1 MAQVIDALLIT
12 FGIDTREFDK
22 ARQKIDDGTKNL
34 RETSKKNADYMESQG
49 KRAAGFFSSIK
60 NEMLALAGVSLTFG
74 GTLKFV
80 DGMTHSLQA
89 LSNQSAVLRA
99 SAREL
104 DGWGRAAEA
113 AGSSAQAMLGSL
125 SSINDKLMSG
135 RQGRPD
141 AGFVNSLQMLSQD
154 TGIYF
159 DTYNPNLTSQDI
171 AKQILLAIQ
180 KDPNK
185 ERARLAGRQAGFSDE
200 VINSAMAGKFL
211 PNVDRFTA
219 GSGISDNNI
228 RAAKEFNE
236 QWTVL
241 AQNFDTLKNKLF
253 NGLIPVIQQ
262 VNTSLTDLS
271 QNRGPISD
279 FFGELS
285 KDIKGITGIDLG
297 KWSLKQELDSLME
310 SFKELSNMFTHL
322 GNALN
327 ALNNGEFSK
336 AADEFKKAW
345 YGTES
350 GKENGKDYLPG
361 VTKAAEQALNKNG
374 ETIDFK
380 PEQGSVYLSPQQLAT
395 QKMLDAV
402 KFQPLPE
409 QRRQQQDERSYWE
422 STKNLLSKIAD
433 ALISNAGAATMQP
446 EAYGYQPN
454 VPLNATAARLG
465 PKGKALL
472 NAMSGEFGM
481 LEGKY
486 GLPAGLLR
494 GVAATESGGDP
505 YAVSKAGAKGLFQ
518 FMPGTAKDMGLNGS
532 DVYDPKKSAEAAAK
546 YLHYLIMATG
556 DTQSALQAYNWGL
569 GNLQKKGMQN
579 APKET
584 QEYYAKVVANMKAG
598 AGMAAD
604 SVAPYRMPSQGGQSF
619 HIQQMQV
626 VTPAS
631 SVGKLSQ
638 DMSKSAQNRATLI
651 GYDSGQS
658 GG

>member
-34 RETSKKNADYMESQG
+34 SEKSKKNAGYMESQG

-74 GTLKFV
+74 GTLGFV
-80 DGMTHSLQA
+80 KGMTGDLQELA
-89 LSNQSAVLRA
+89 NQSQVLGL
-99 SAREL
+99 SAKQL
-104 DGWGRAAEA
+104 DGWARAAEA
-113 AGSSAQAMLGSL
+113 AGSSAEKITGTLGDL
-125 SSINDKLMSG
+125 NTKLMLF
-135 RQGRPD
+135 RQGKADP
-141 AGFVNSLQMLSQD
+141 ALMGALQMLSQD
-154 TGIYF
+154 TGAVF
-159 DTYNPNLTSQDI
+159 NPLQSDAQGI
-171 AKQILLAIQ
+171 LKQALEAAK
-180 KDPNK
+180 KDKNP
-185 ERARLAGRQAGFSDE
+185 ERARVALRQMGLDDAT
-200 VINSAMAGKFL
+200 INSALNGQLL
-211 PNVDRFTA
+211 PNVERFTS
-219 GSGISDNNI
+219 GSGINDANLK
-228 RAAKEFNE
+228 AAREFNQ

-262 VNTSLTDLS
+262 VNSSLTDLS
-271 QNRGPISD
+271 QNRGPIAD

-285 KDIKGITGIDLG
+285 SDIKSITGIDLG

-327 ALNNGEFSK
+327 ALNNGEFSN

-345 YGTES
+345 YGTED
-350 GKENGKDYLPG
+350 GKSNGKDYLPG
-361 VTKAAEQALNKNG
+361 VTKSAEQNSLIIGGKSIAGWVTEAYEKVVG
-374 ETIDFK
+374 K
-380 PEQGSVYLSPQQLAT
+380 RAPEER
-395 QKMLDAV
+395 KHD
-402 KFQPLPE
+402 
-409 QRRQQQDERSYWE
+409 QDEKSYWDT
-422 STKNLLSKIAD
+422 TKQYLSKISDYFVAE
-433 ALISNAGAATMQP
+433 AGAAERTP
-446 EAYGYQPN
+446 NVNGYQPN
-454 VPLNATAARLG
+454 VPLNPTAAKLG

-486 GLPAGLLR
+486 GLPSGLLR

-505 YAVSKAGAKGLFQ
+505 NAVSKAGAKGLFQ
-518 FMPGTAKDMGLNGS
+518 FMPGTAKDMGLKGN
-532 DVYDPKKSAEAAAK
+532 DVYDPNKSAEAAAK

-584 QEYYAKVVANMKAG
+584 QEYYAKVLANMKAG
-598 AGMAAD
+598 SGMAAD
-604 SVAPYRMPSQGGQSF
+604 SVAPYRAPSQGGQSF

-631 SVGKLSQ
+631 NVGKLSQ
-638 DMSKSAQNRATLI
+638 DMSRSAQNRATLI

>member
-34 RETSKKNADYMESQG
+34 SEKSKKNADYMESQG

-74 GTLKFV
+74 GTLGFV
-80 DGMTHSLQA
+80 KGMTGDLQELA
-89 LSNQSAVLRA
+89 NQSQVLGL
-99 SAREL
+99 SAKQL
-104 DGWGRAAEA
+104 DGWARAAEA
-113 AGSSAQAMLGSL
+113 AGSSAEKITGTLGDL
-125 SSINDKLMSG
+125 NTKLMLF
-135 RQGRPD
+135 RQGKADP
-141 AGFVNSLQMLSQD
+141 ALMGALQMLSQD
-154 TGIYF
+154 TGMVF
-159 DTYNPNLTSQDI
+159 NPLQSDAQGI
-171 AKQILLAIQ
+171 LKQALEAAK
-180 KDPNK
+180 KDKNP
-185 ERARLAGRQAGFSDE
+185 ERARVALRQMGLDDAT
-200 VINSAMAGKFL
+200 INSALNGQLL
-211 PNVDRFTA
+211 PNVERFTS
-219 GSGISDNNI
+219 GSGINDANLK
-228 RAAKEFNE
+228 AAREFNQ

-262 VNTSLTDLS
+262 VNSSLTELS
-271 QNRGPISD
+271 QNRGPIAD

-285 KDIKGITGIDLG
+285 SDIKSVTGIDLG

-345 YGTES
+345 YGTED
-350 GKENGKDYLPG
+350 GKANGKDYLPG
-361 VTKAAEQALNKNG
+361 VTKSAEQNSLIIGGKSIAGWMTEAYEKVVG
-374 ETIDFK
+374 K
-380 PEQGSVYLSPQQLAT
+380 KAPEER
-395 QKMLDAV
+395 KHD
-402 KFQPLPE
+402 
-409 QRRQQQDERSYWE
+409 QDEKSYWDT
-422 STKNLLSKIAD
+422 TKQYLSKISDYFVAE
-433 ALISNAGAATMQP
+433 AGAAERTP
-446 EAYGYQPN
+446 NVNGYQPN
-454 VPLNATAARLG
+454 VPLNATAAKLG

-486 GLPAGLLR
+486 GLPSGLLR

-505 YAVSKAGAKGLFQ
+505 NAVSKAGAKGLFQ
-518 FMPGTAKDMGLNGS
+518 FMPGTAKDMGLKGN
-532 DVYDPKKSAEAAAK
+532 DVYDPNKSAEAAAK

-584 QEYYAKVVANMKAG
+584 QEYYAKVLANMKAG
-598 AGMAAD
+598 SGMAAD
-604 SVAPYRMPSQGGQSF
+604 SVAPYRAPSQGGQSF

-631 SVGKLSQ
+631 NVGKLSQ
-638 DMSKSAQNRATLI
+638 DMSRSAQNRATLI

>member
-74 GTLKFV
+74 GTLGFV
-80 DGMTHSLQA
+80 KGMTGDLQA
-89 LSNQSAVLRA
+89 LANQSQVLGL
-99 SAREL
+99 SAKQL
-104 DGWGRAAEA
+104 DGWARAAEA
-113 AGSSAQAMLGSL
+113 AGSSAEKITGTLGDL
-125 SSINDKLMSG
+125 NTKLMLF
-135 RQGRPD
+135 RQGKADP
-141 AGFVNSLQMLSQD
+141 ALMGALQMLSQD
-154 TGIYF
+154 TGAVF
-159 DTYNPNLTSQDI
+159 NPLQSDAQGI
-171 AKQILLAIQ
+171 LKQALQAAK
-180 KDPNK
+180 KDKNP
-185 ERARLAGRQAGFSDE
+185 ERARVALRQMGLDDAT
-200 VINSAMAGKFL
+200 INSALNGQLL
-211 PNVDRFTA
+211 PNVERFTT
-219 GSGISDNNI
+219 GSGINDANLK
-228 RAAKEFNE
+228 AAKEFNE

-241 AQNFDTLKNKLF
+241 AQNFDALKNKLF

-345 YGTES
+345 YGTEN

-361 VTKAAEQALNKNG
+361 VTKSAEQNSLIIGGK
-374 ETIDFK
+374 TIAGWMTEAYEK
-380 PEQGSVYLSPQQLAT
+380 IAGKKAPEER
-395 QKMLDAV
+395 KHD
-402 KFQPLPE
+402 
-409 QRRQQQDERSYWE
+409 QDEKSYWDT
-422 STKNLLSKIAD
+422 TKEYLGKISDYFVAE
-433 ALISNAGAATMQP
+433 AGAAERSP
-446 EAYGYQPN
+446 SIEGYQPN

-584 QEYYAKVVANMKAG
+584 QEYYAKVVANMRAG

>member
-345 YGTES
+345 YGTEN
-350 GKENGKDYLPG
+350 GKANGKDYLPG
-361 VTKAAEQALNKNG
+361 VTKSAEQDSLIVGGK
-374 ETIDFK
+374 TIAGWMTEAYEK
-380 PEQGSVYLSPQQLAT
+380 IAGKKAPEER
-395 QKMLDAV
+395 KHD
-402 KFQPLPE
+402 
-409 QRRQQQDERSYWE
+409 QDEKSYWDT
-422 STKNLLSKIAD
+422 TKEYLSKISDYFIAE
-433 ALISNAGAATMQP
+433 AGAADRSP
-446 EAYGYQPN
+446 SIEGYQPN
-454 VPLNATAARLG
+454 VPLNAKAARLG

-472 NAMSGEFGM
+472 NAMSGEFGL

-505 YAVSKAGAKGLFQ
+505 YAVSKDGAKGLFQ
-518 FMPGTAKDMGLNGS
+518 FMPGTAKDMGLKGS

-569 GNLQKKGMQN
+569 GNLKKKGIQN
-579 APKET
+579 APRET
-584 QEYYAKVVANMKAG
+584 QEYYDKVIANMKAG
-598 AGMAAD
+598 ASMAAD

>member
-34 RETSKKNADYMESQG
+34 SEKSKKNADYMESQG
-49 KRAAGFFSSIK
+49 RRAAGFFSSIK

-74 GTLKFV
+74 GTLGFV
-80 DGMTHSLQA
+80 KGMTGDLQELA
-89 LSNQSAVLRA
+89 NQSQVLGL
-99 SAREL
+99 SAKQL
-104 DGWGRAAEA
+104 DGWARAAEA
-113 AGSSAQAMLGSL
+113 AGSSAEKITGTLGDL
-125 SSINDKLMSG
+125 NTKLMLF
-135 RQGRPD
+135 RQGKADP
-141 AGFVNSLQMLSQD
+141 ALMGALQMLSQD
-154 TGIYF
+154 TGAVF
-159 DTYNPNLTSQDI
+159 NPLQSDAQGI
-171 AKQILLAIQ
+171 LKQALEAAK
-180 KDPNK
+180 KDKNP
-185 ERARLAGRQAGFSDE
+185 ERARVALRQMGLDDAT
-200 VINSAMAGKFL
+200 INSALNGQLL
-211 PNVDRFTA
+211 PNVERFTS
-219 GSGISDNNI
+219 GSGINDANLK
-228 RAAKEFNE
+228 AAREFNQ

-262 VNTSLTDLS
+262 VNSSLTDLS
-271 QNRGPISD
+271 QNRGPIAD

-285 KDIKGITGIDLG
+285 SDIKSITGIDLG

-327 ALNNGEFSK
+327 ALNNGEFSN

-345 YGTES
+345 YGTED
-350 GKENGKDYLPG
+350 GKSNGKDYLPG
-361 VTKAAEQALNKNG
+361 VTKSAEQNSLIIGGKSIAGWVTEAYEKVVG
-374 ETIDFK
+374 K
-380 PEQGSVYLSPQQLAT
+380 RAPEER
-395 QKMLDAV
+395 KHD
-402 KFQPLPE
+402 
-409 QRRQQQDERSYWE
+409 QDEKSYWDT
-422 STKNLLSKIAD
+422 TKQYLSKISDYFVAE
-433 ALISNAGAATMQP
+433 AGAAERTP
-446 EAYGYQPN
+446 NVNGYQPN
-454 VPLNATAARLG
+454 VPLNPTAAKLG

-486 GLPAGLLR
+486 GLPSGLLR

-505 YAVSKAGAKGLFQ
+505 NAVSKAGAKGLFQ
-518 FMPGTAKDMGLNGS
+518 FMPGTAKDMGLKGN
-532 DVYDPKKSAEAAAK
+532 DVYDPNKSAEAAAK

-584 QEYYAKVVANMKAG
+584 QEYYAKVLANMKAG
-598 AGMAAD
+598 SGMAAD
-604 SVAPYRMPSQGGQSF
+604 SVAPYRAPSQGGQSF

-631 SVGKLSQ
+631 NVGKLSQ
-638 DMSKSAQNRATLI
+638 DMSRSAQNRATLI

>member
-74 GTLKFV
+74 GTLGFV
-80 DGMTHSLQA
+80 KGMTGDLQA
-89 LSNQSAVLRA
+89 LANQSQVLGL
-99 SAREL
+99 SAKQL
-104 DGWGRAAEA
+104 DGWARAAEA
-113 AGSSAQAMLGSL
+113 AGSSAEKITGTLGDL
-125 SSINDKLMSG
+125 NTKLMLF
-135 RQGRPD
+135 RQGKADP
-141 AGFVNSLQMLSQD
+141 ALMGALQMLSQD
-154 TGIYF
+154 TGAVF
-159 DTYNPNLTSQDI
+159 NPLQSDAQGI
-171 AKQILLAIQ
+171 LKQALQAAK
-180 KDPNK
+180 KDKNP
-185 ERARLAGRQAGFSDE
+185 ERARLALRQMGLDDAT
-200 VINSAMAGKFL
+200 INSALNGQLL
-211 PNVDRFTA
+211 PNVERFTT
-219 GSGISDNNI
+219 GSGINDANLK
-228 RAAKEFNE
+228 AAKEFNE

-241 AQNFDTLKNKLF
+241 AQNFDTLKNKIF

-279 FFGELS
+279 FFGELI

-345 YGTES
+345 YGTEN

-361 VTKAAEQALNKNG
+361 VTKSAEQNSLIIGGK
-374 ETIDFK
+374 TIAGWMTEAYEK
-380 PEQGSVYLSPQQLAT
+380 IAGKKAPEER
-395 QKMLDAV
+395 KHD
-402 KFQPLPE
+402 
-409 QRRQQQDERSYWE
+409 QDEKSYWDT
-422 STKNLLSKIAD
+422 TKEYLGKISDYFVAD
-433 ALISNAGAATMQP
+433 AGAAERSP
-446 EAYGYQPN
+446 SIEGYQPN

-584 QEYYAKVVANMKAG
+584 QEYYAKVVANMRAG

-604 SVAPYRMPSQGGQSF
+604 SVAPYRAPSQGGQSF

-631 SVGKLSQ
+631 SVGRLSQ
-638 DMSKSAQNRATLI
+638 DMSRSAQNRATLI

>member
-262 VNTSLTDLS
+262 VNSSLTDLS
-271 QNRGPISD
+271 QNKGPIAD

-310 SFKELSNMFTHL
+310 SFKELSSMFTHL

-345 YGTES
+345 YGTEN
-350 GKENGKDYLPG
+350 GKANGKDYLPG
-361 VTKAAEQALNKNG
+361 VTKSAEQDSLIVGGK
-374 ETIDFK
+374 TIAGWMTEAYEK
-380 PEQGSVYLSPQQLAT
+380 IAGKKAPEER
-395 QKMLDAV
+395 KHD
-402 KFQPLPE
+402 
-409 QRRQQQDERSYWE
+409 QDEKSYWDT
-422 STKNLLSKIAD
+422 TKEYLSKISDYFIAE
-433 ALISNAGAATMQP
+433 AGAADRSP
-446 EAYGYQPN
+446 SIEGYQPN
-454 VPLNATAARLG
+454 VPLNAKAAKLS

-472 NAMSGEFGM
+472 NAMTGEFGL

-505 YAVSKAGAKGLFQ
+505 YAVSKDGAKGLFQ
-518 FMPGTAKDMGLNGS
+518 FMPGTAKDVGLKGS

-569 GNLQKKGMQN
+569 GNLKKKGIQN
-579 APKET
+579 APRET
-584 QEYYAKVVANMKAG
+584 QEYYDKVIANMKAG

-604 SVAPYRMPSQGGQSF
+604 SVAPYRASSHGGQNF

-631 SVGKLSQ
+631 NVGKLSQ
-638 DMSKSAQNRATLI
+638 DMSRSAQNRATLI

>member
-345 YGTES
+345 YGTEN
-350 GKENGKDYLPG
+350 GKPNGKDYLPG
-361 VTKAAEQALNKNG
+361 VTKNAQEEYSDSTYKKYNDLLNK
-374 ETIDFK
+374 
-380 PEQGSVYLSPQQLAT
+380 Y
-395 QKMLDAV
+395 
-402 KFQPLPE
+402 LPE
-409 QRRQQQDERSYWE
+409 WLGGAPSSPEERKHNQDEKSYWDT
-422 STKNLLSKIAD
+422 TKQYLSKISDYFVAE
-433 ALISNAGAATMQP
+433 AGAAERSP
-446 EAYGYQPN
+446 SIEGYQPN

-604 SVAPYRMPSQGGQSF
+604 SVAPYRVPSQGGQSF

-638 DMSKSAQNRATLI
+638 DMSRSAQNRATLI

>member
-1 MAQVIDALLIT
+1 
-12 FGIDTREFDK
+12 
-22 ARQKIDDGTKNL
+22 
-34 RETSKKNADYMESQG
+34 MESQG

-74 GTLKFV
+74 GTLGFV
-80 DGMTHSLQA
+80 KGMTGDLQA
-89 LSNQSAVLRA
+89 LANQSQVLGL
-99 SAREL
+99 SAKQL
-104 DGWGRAAEA
+104 DGWARAAEA
-113 AGSSAQAMLGSL
+113 AGSSAEKITGTLGDL
-125 SSINDKLMSG
+125 NTKLMLF
-135 RQGRPD
+135 RQGKADP
-141 AGFVNSLQMLSQD
+141 ALMGALQMLSQD
-154 TGIYF
+154 TGAVF
-159 DTYNPNLTSQDI
+159 NPLQSDAQGI
-171 AKQILLAIQ
+171 LKQALQAAK
-180 KDPNK
+180 KDKNQ
-185 ERARLAGRQAGFSDE
+185 ERARVALRQMGLDDAT
-200 VINSAMAGKFL
+200 INSALNGQLL
-211 PNVDRFTA
+211 PNVERFTT
-219 GSGISDNNI
+219 GSGINDANLK
-228 RAAKEFNE
+228 AAKEFNE

-345 YGTES
+345 YGTEN

-361 VTKAAEQALNKNG
+361 VTKSAEQNSLIIGGK
-374 ETIDFK
+374 TIAGWMTEAYEK
-380 PEQGSVYLSPQQLAT
+380 IAGKKAPEER
-395 QKMLDAV
+395 KHD
-402 KFQPLPE
+402 
-409 QRRQQQDERSYWE
+409 QDEKSYWDT
-422 STKNLLSKIAD
+422 TKEYLGKISDYFVAE
-433 ALISNAGAATMQP
+433 AGAAERGP
-446 EAYGYQPN
+446 SIEGYQPN

-584 QEYYAKVVANMKAG
+584 QEYYAKVIANMKAG

-631 SVGKLSQ
+631 SVGRLSQ
-638 DMSKSAQNRATLI
+638 DMSRSAQNRATLI

>member
-74 GTLKFV
+74 GTLGFV
-80 DGMTHSLQA
+80 KGMTNDLQA
-89 LSNQSAVLRA
+89 LSNQATVLRS
-99 SAREL
+99 SAKEL
-104 DGWGRAAEA
+104 DGFGRAAEA
-113 AGSSAQAMLGSL
+113 AGSSVQSMLGSL
-125 SSINDKLMSG
+125 SAVNDKMMAA

-141 AGFVNSLQMLSQD
+141 SGFMGALQMLSQD
-154 TGIYF
+154 TGINLSRF
-159 DTYNPNLTSQDI
+159 MQDPNVTSQELS
-171 AKQILLAIQ
+171 KQILEAIQ

-185 ERARLAGRQAGFSDE
+185 DRARMAGRTIGFDDA
-200 VINSAMAGKFL
+200 VINSANSGQL
-211 PNVDRFTA
+211 LRNIDRFTA
-219 GSGISDNNI
+219 SSGITERNTK
-228 RAAKEFNE
+228 AAKEFNE
-236 QWTVL
+236 QWTIL
-241 AQNFDTLKNKLF
+241 AQNFDAFKNQLYS
-253 NGLIPVIQQ
+253 GLIPYVKQFS
-262 VNTSLTDLS
+262 NYLND
-271 QNRGPISD
+271 ISVWMRTHPK
-279 FFGELS
+279 EI
-285 KDIKGITGIDLG
+285 KD
-297 KWSLKQELDSLME
+297 SLDSLFSVIRAIAIQANEAAE
-310 SFKELSNMFTHL
+310 SFGGWKNVITALIGLKVASWFL
-322 GNALN
+322 GI
-327 ALNNGEFSK
+327 SK
-336 AADEFKKAW
+336 ALAGPGGLAFAIAALYPLIDGLLTKLV
-345 YGTES
+345 
-350 GKENGKDYLPG
+350 GKEKKDWLESHG
-361 VTKAAEQALNKNG
+361 VFWTSDGHFFFNKKDAEERQRKIDSG
-374 ETIDFK
+374 EIQTGSDRVSTMS
-380 PEQGSVYLSPQQLAT
+380 PYQQGMYNTQMDLSTGMRLAIG
-395 QKMLDAV
+395 
-402 KFQPLPE
+402 E
-409 QRRQQQDERSYWE
+409 
-422 STKNLLSKIAD
+422 
-433 ALISNAGAATMQP
+433 
-446 EAYGYQPN
+446 YQPN
-454 VPLNATAARLG
+454 IPLNATAARLG

-472 NAMSGEFGM
+472 NAMAGEFGM

-518 FMPGTAKDMGLNGS
+518 FMPGTAKDMGLNGG

-584 QEYYAKVVANMKAG
+584 QEYYAKVVANMRAG

>member
-1 MAQVIDALLIT
+1 MAQIIDALLIT

-74 GTLKFV
+74 GTLGFV
-80 DGMTHSLQA
+80 KGMTGDLQA
-89 LSNQSAVLRA
+89 LANQSQVLGL
-99 SAREL
+99 SAKQL
-104 DGWGRAAEA
+104 DGWARAAEA
-113 AGSSAQAMLGSL
+113 AGSSAEKITGTLGDL
-125 SSINDKLMSG
+125 NTKLMLF
-135 RQGRPD
+135 RQGKADPSLMG
-141 AGFVNSLQMLSQD
+141 ALQMLSQD
-154 TGIYF
+154 TGAVF
-159 DTYNPNLTSQDI
+159 NPLQSDAQGI
-171 AKQILLAIQ
+171 LKQALQAAK
-180 KDPNK
+180 KDKNP
-185 ERARLAGRQAGFSDE
+185 ERARVALRQMGLDDAT
-200 VINSAMAGKFL
+200 INSALNGQLL
-211 PNVDRFTA
+211 PNVERFTT
-219 GSGISDNNI
+219 GSGINDANLK
-228 RAAKEFNE
+228 AAKEFNE

-241 AQNFDTLKNKLF
+241 AQNFDALKNKLF

-327 ALNNGEFSK
+327 ALNNGEFNK

-345 YGTES
+345 YGTED
-350 GKENGKDYLPG
+350 GKPNGKDYLPG
-361 VTKAAEQALNKNG
+361 VTKNAQEAYSDSTYKKYNDLLNK
-374 ETIDFK
+374 
-380 PEQGSVYLSPQQLAT
+380 Y
-395 QKMLDAV
+395 
-402 KFQPLPE
+402 LPE
-409 QRRQQQDERSYWE
+409 WLGGAPSSPEARKHDQDEKSYWDT
-422 STKNLLSKIAD
+422 TKQYLSKISDYFVAE
-433 ALISNAGAATMQP
+433 AGAAERAP
-446 EAYGYQPN
+446 NVNGYQPN
-454 VPLNATAARLG
+454 VPLNATAAKLG

-584 QEYYAKVVANMKAG
+584 QEYYAKVVANMRAG

-604 SVAPYRMPSQGGQSF
+604 SVAPYRVPSQGGQSF

-631 SVGKLSQ
+631 SVGRLSQ
-638 DMSKSAQNRATLI
+638 DMSRSAQNRATLI

>member
-74 GTLKFV
+74 GTLGFV
-80 DGMTHSLQA
+80 KGMTGDLQA
-89 LSNQSAVLRA
+89 LANQSQVLGL
-99 SAREL
+99 SAKQL
-104 DGWGRAAEA
+104 DGWARAAEA
-113 AGSSAQAMLGSL
+113 AGSSAEKITGTLGDL
-125 SSINDKLMSG
+125 NTKLMLF
-135 RQGRPD
+135 RQGKADP
-141 AGFVNSLQMLSQD
+141 ALMGALQMLSQD
-154 TGIYF
+154 TGAVF
-159 DTYNPNLTSQDI
+159 NPLQSDAQGI
-171 AKQILLAIQ
+171 LKQALQAAK
-180 KDPNK
+180 KDKNQ
-185 ERARLAGRQAGFSDE
+185 ERARVALRQMGLDDAT
-200 VINSAMAGKFL
+200 INSALNGQLL
-211 PNVDRFTA
+211 PNVERFTT
-219 GSGISDNNI
+219 GSGINDANLK
-228 RAAKEFNE
+228 AAKEFNE

-241 AQNFDTLKNKLF
+241 AQNFEAFKNQLYS
-253 NGLIPVIQQ
+253 GLIPYVKQFSNYLNDISEWMRSHPKEIKDGFDAIFSSVKSFASIANDAAKQ
-262 VNTSLTDLS
+262 VGGWTTALEILI
-271 QNRGPISD
+271 G
-279 FFGELS
+279 
-285 KDIKGITGIDLG
+285 
-297 KWSLKQELDSLME
+297 LKVASWVL
-310 SFKELSNMFTHL
+310 
-322 GNALN
+322 
-327 ALNNGEFSK
+327 
-336 AADEFKKAW
+336 
-345 YGTES
+345 
-350 GKENGKDYLPG
+350 G
-361 VTKAAEQALNKNG
+361 VTKSFSALFALVPPPWLIAAAAVGTGAKAISNISEEAKNADHTNSLWESIKQRWNAGGWYNNKAVNEG
-374 ETIDFK
+374 K
-380 PEQGSVYLSPQQLAT
+380 NPE
-395 QKMLDAV
+395 D
-402 KFQPLPE
+402 
-409 QRRQQQDERSYWE
+409 RRRDQDEKAYWE
-422 STKNLLSKIAD
+422 TTKQYLGKIAD
-433 ALISNAGAATMQP
+433 FFVSPAGAAELSPNLQ
-446 EAYGYQPN
+446 GYQPN

-584 QEYYAKVVANMKAG
+584 QEYYAKVVANMRAG

>member
-154 TGIYF
+154 TGVYF

-271 QNRGPISD
+271 QNRGPLSD

-310 SFKELSNMFTHL
+310 GFKELSNMFTHL

-345 YGTES
+345 YGTEN

-361 VTKAAEQALNKNG
+361 VTKSAEQNSLIIGGK
-374 ETIDFK
+374 TIAGWMTEAYEK
-380 PEQGSVYLSPQQLAT
+380 IAGKKAPEER
-395 QKMLDAV
+395 KHD
-402 KFQPLPE
+402 
-409 QRRQQQDERSYWE
+409 QDEKSYWDT
-422 STKNLLSKIAD
+422 TKEYLGKISDYFVAE
-433 ALISNAGAATMQP
+433 AGAAERSP
-446 EAYGYQPN
+446 SIEGYQPN

>member
-74 GTLKFV
+74 GTLGFV
-80 DGMTHSLQA
+80 KGMTGDLQDLA
-89 LSNQSAVLRA
+89 NQSQVLGL
-99 SAREL
+99 SAKQL
-104 DGWGRAAEA
+104 DGWARAAEA
-113 AGSSAQAMLGSL
+113 AGSSAEKITETLGDL
-125 SSINDKLMSG
+125 NTKLMLF
-135 RQGRPD
+135 RQGKADP
-141 AGFVNSLQMLSQD
+141 ALMGALQMLSQD
-154 TGIYF
+154 TGAVF
-159 DTYNPNLTSQDI
+159 NPLQSDAQGI
-171 AKQILLAIQ
+171 LKQALRAAK
-180 KDPNK
+180 KDKNQ
-185 ERARLAGRQAGFSDE
+185 ERARVALRQMGLDDAT
-200 VINSAMAGKFL
+200 INSALNGQLL
-211 PNVDRFTA
+211 PNVERFTT
-219 GSGISDNNI
+219 GSGINDANLK
-228 RAAKEFNE
+228 AAKEFNE

-241 AQNFDTLKNKLF
+241 AQNFDALKNKLF

-345 YGTES
+345 YGTEN

-361 VTKAAEQALNKNG
+361 VTKSAEQNSLIIGGK
-374 ETIDFK
+374 TIAGWMTEAYEK
-380 PEQGSVYLSPQQLAT
+380 IAGKKAPEER
-395 QKMLDAV
+395 KHD
-402 KFQPLPE
+402 
-409 QRRQQQDERSYWE
+409 QDEKSYWDT
-422 STKNLLSKIAD
+422 TKEYLGKISDYFVAE
-433 ALISNAGAATMQP
+433 AGAAERSP
-446 EAYGYQPN
+446 SVEGYQPN

-604 SVAPYRMPSQGGQSF
+604 SVAPYRMPYQGGQSF

>member
-74 GTLKFV
+74 GTLGFV
-80 DGMTHSLQA
+80 KGMTGDLQA
-89 LSNQSAVLRA
+89 LANQSQVLGL
-99 SAREL
+99 SAKQL
-104 DGWGRAAEA
+104 DGWARAAEA
-113 AGSSAQAMLGSL
+113 AGSSAEKITGTLGDL
-125 SSINDKLMSG
+125 NTKLMLF
-135 RQGRPD
+135 RQGKADP
-141 AGFVNSLQMLSQD
+141 ALMGALQMLSQD
-154 TGIYF
+154 TGAVF
-159 DTYNPNLTSQDI
+159 NPLQSDAQGI
-171 AKQILLAIQ
+171 LKQALQAAK
-180 KDPNK
+180 KDKNP
-185 ERARLAGRQAGFSDE
+185 ERARVALRQMGLDDAT
-200 VINSAMAGKFL
+200 INSALNGQLL
-211 PNVDRFTA
+211 PNVERFTT
-219 GSGISDNNI
+219 GSGINDANLK
-228 RAAKEFNE
+228 AAKEFNE

-241 AQNFDTLKNKLF
+241 AQNFDALKNKLF

-271 QNRGPISD
+271 QNRGQISD
-279 FFGELS
+279 FFVDLS

-345 YGTES
+345 YGTEN

-361 VTKAAEQALNKNG
+361 VTKSAEQNSLIIGGK
-374 ETIDFK
+374 TIAGWMTEAYEK
-380 PEQGSVYLSPQQLAT
+380 IAGKKAPEER
-395 QKMLDAV
+395 KHD
-402 KFQPLPE
+402 
-409 QRRQQQDERSYWE
+409 QDEKSYWDT
-422 STKNLLSKIAD
+422 TKEYLGKISDYFVAE
-433 ALISNAGAATMQP
+433 AGAAERSP
-446 EAYGYQPN
+446 SIEGYQPN

-486 GLPAGLLR
+486 GLPTGLLR

-604 SVAPYRMPSQGGQSF
+604 SVAPYRVPSQGGQSF

-631 SVGKLSQ
+631 SVGRLSQ
-638 DMSKSAQNRATLI
+638 DMSRSAQNRATLI

>member
-34 RETSKKNADYMESQG
+34 SEKSKKNADYMESQG

-74 GTLKFV
+74 GTLGFV
-80 DGMTHSLQA
+80 KGMTGDLQELA
-89 LSNQSAVLRA
+89 NQSQVLGL
-99 SAREL
+99 SAKQL
-104 DGWGRAAEA
+104 DGWARAAEA
-113 AGSSAQAMLGSL
+113 AGSSAEKITGTLGDL
-125 SSINDKLMSG
+125 NTKLMLF
-135 RQGRPD
+135 RQGKADP
-141 AGFVNSLQMLSQD
+141 ALMGALQMLSQD
-154 TGIYF
+154 TGAVF
-159 DTYNPNLTSQDI
+159 NPLQSDAQGI
-171 AKQILLAIQ
+171 LKQALEAAK
-180 KDPNK
+180 KDRNP
-185 ERARLAGRQAGFSDE
+185 ERARVALRQMGLDDAT
-200 VINSAMAGKFL
+200 INSALNGQLL
-211 PNVDRFTA
+211 PNVERFTS
-219 GSGISDNNI
+219 GSGINDANLK
-228 RAAKEFNE
+228 AAREFNQ

-262 VNTSLTDLS
+262 VNSSLTDLS
-271 QNRGPISD
+271 QNRGPIAD

-285 KDIKGITGIDLG
+285 NDIKSVTGIDLG

-345 YGTES
+345 YGTED
-350 GKENGKDYLPG
+350 GKANGKDYLPG
-361 VTKAAEQALNKNG
+361 VTKSAEQNSLIIGGKSIAGWMTEAYEKVVG
-374 ETIDFK
+374 K
-380 PEQGSVYLSPQQLAT
+380 KAPEER
-395 QKMLDAV
+395 KHD
-402 KFQPLPE
+402 
-409 QRRQQQDERSYWE
+409 QDEKSYWDT
-422 STKNLLSKIAD
+422 TKQYLSKISDYFVAE
-433 ALISNAGAATMQP
+433 AGAAERTP
-446 EAYGYQPN
+446 NVNGYQPN
-454 VPLNATAARLG
+454 VPLNATAAKLG

-486 GLPAGLLR
+486 GLPSGLLR

-505 YAVSKAGAKGLFQ
+505 NAVSKAGAKGLFQ
-518 FMPGTAKDMGLNGS
+518 FMPGTAKDMGLKGN
-532 DVYDPKKSAEAAAK
+532 DVYDPNKSAEAAAK

-584 QEYYAKVVANMKAG
+584 QEYYAKVLANMKAG
-598 AGMAAD
+598 SGMAAD
-604 SVAPYRMPSQGGQSF
+604 SVAPYRAPSQGGQSF

-631 SVGKLSQ
+631 NVGKLSQ
-638 DMSKSAQNRATLI
+638 DMSRSAQNRATLI

>member
-1 MAQVIDALLIT
+1 MAQIIDALLIT

-74 GTLKFV
+74 GTLGFV
-80 DGMTHSLQA
+80 KGMTNDLQA
-89 LSNQSAVLRA
+89 LSNQATVLRS
-99 SAREL
+99 SAKEL
-104 DGWGRAAEA
+104 DGFGRAAEA
-113 AGSSAQAMLGSL
+113 AGSSVQSMLGSL
-125 SSINDKLMSG
+125 SAVNDKMMAA

-141 AGFVNSLQMLSQD
+141 SGFMGALQMLSQD
-154 TGIYF
+154 TGINLSRF
-159 DTYNPNLTSQDI
+159 MQDPNVTSQELS
-171 AKQILLAIQ
+171 KQILEAIQ

-185 ERARLAGRQAGFSDE
+185 DRARMAGRTIGFDDA
-200 VINSAMAGKFL
+200 VINSANSGQL
-211 PNVDRFTA
+211 LRNIDRFTA
-219 GSGISDNNI
+219 SSGITERNTK
-228 RAAKEFNE
+228 AAKEFNE

-241 AQNFDTLKNKLF
+241 AQNFDALKNKLF
-253 NGLIPVIQQ
+253 SELIPVIQQ

-271 QNRGPISD
+271 QNKGSISE
-279 FFGELS
+279 FFGDLS
-285 KDIKGITGIDLG
+285 KDIKEIIGIDLG
-297 KWSLKQELDSLME
+297 KWSLKQELNSLMG
-310 SFKELSNMFTHL
+310 SFSEFSNMVSHL
-322 GNALN
+322 VNALN

-336 AADEFKKAW
+336 ASDEFKKAW
-345 YGTES
+345 YGTED
-350 GKENGKDYLPG
+350 GKPNGKDYLPG
-361 VTKAAEQALNKNG
+361 VTKNAQEAYSDSTYKKYNDLLNK
-374 ETIDFK
+374 
-380 PEQGSVYLSPQQLAT
+380 Y
-395 QKMLDAV
+395 
-402 KFQPLPE
+402 LPE
-409 QRRQQQDERSYWE
+409 WLGGAPSSPEARKHDQDEKSYWDT
-422 STKNLLSKIAD
+422 TKQYLSKISDYFVAE
-433 ALISNAGAATMQP
+433 AGAAERAP
-446 EAYGYQPN
+446 NVNGYQPN
-454 VPLNATAARLG
+454 VPLNATAAKLG

-518 FMPGTAKDMGLNGS
+518 FMPGTAKDMGLNGG
-532 DVYDPKKSAEAAAK
+532 DVYDPRKSAEAAAK

-584 QEYYAKVVANMKAG
+584 QEYYAKVVANMRAG
-598 AGMAAD
+598 SGMAID
-604 SVAPYRMPSQGGQSF
+604 SIAPHRVNASGEQNF
-619 HIQQMQV
+619 NIQ
-626 VTPAS
+626 TLNISSPAT

-638 DMSKSAQNRATLI
+638 DMSRTARNRATLI

>member
-74 GTLKFV
+74 GTIGFV
-80 DGMTHSLQA
+80 KGMTGDLQA
-89 LSNQSAVLRA
+89 LANQSQVLGL
-99 SAREL
+99 SAKQL
-104 DGWGRAAEA
+104 DGWAKAAEA
-113 AGSSAQAMLGSL
+113 AGSSAEKITGTLGDL
-125 SSINDKLMSG
+125 NTKLMLF
-135 RQGRPD
+135 RQGKADP
-141 AGFVNSLQMLSQD
+141 ALMGALQMLSQD
-154 TGIYF
+154 TGAVF
-159 DTYNPNLTSQDI
+159 NPLQSDAQGI
-171 AKQILLAIQ
+171 LKQALQAAK
-180 KDPNK
+180 KDKNQ
-185 ERARLAGRQAGFSDE
+185 ERARVALRQMGLDDAT
-200 VINSAMAGKFL
+200 INSALNGQLL
-211 PNVDRFTA
+211 PNVERFTS
-219 GSGISDNNI
+219 GSGINDANLK
-228 RAAKEFNE
+228 AAKEFNE

-345 YGTES
+345 YGTEN
-350 GKENGKDYLPG
+350 GKANGKDYLPG
-361 VTKAAEQALNKNG
+361 VTKSAEQDSLIVGGK
-374 ETIDFK
+374 TIAGWMTEAYEK
-380 PEQGSVYLSPQQLAT
+380 IAGKKAPEER
-395 QKMLDAV
+395 KHD
-402 KFQPLPE
+402 
-409 QRRQQQDERSYWE
+409 QDEKSYWDT
-422 STKNLLSKIAD
+422 TKEYLSKISDYFIAE
-433 ALISNAGAATMQP
+433 AGAADRSP
-446 EAYGYQPN
+446 SIEGYQPN
-454 VPLNATAARLG
+454 VPLNAKAAKLS

-472 NAMSGEFGM
+472 NAMTGEFGL

-505 YAVSKAGAKGLFQ
+505 YAVSKDGAKGLFQ
-518 FMPGTAKDMGLNGS
+518 FMPGTAKDMGLKGS

-569 GNLQKKGMQN
+569 GNLKKKGIQN
-579 APKET
+579 APRET
-584 QEYYAKVVANMKAG
+584 QEYYDKVIANMKAG

-604 SVAPYRMPSQGGQSF
+604 SVTPYRTPSQGGQNF

-638 DMSKSAQNRATLI
+638 DMSRSAQNRATLI

>member
-74 GTLKFV
+74 GTLGFV
-80 DGMTHSLQA
+80 KGMTGDLQA
-89 LSNQSAVLRA
+89 LANQSQVLGL
-99 SAREL
+99 SAKQL
-104 DGWGRAAEA
+104 DGWARAAEA
-113 AGSSAQAMLGSL
+113 AGSSAEKITGTLGDL
-125 SSINDKLMSG
+125 NTKLMLF
-135 RQGRPD
+135 RQGKADP
-141 AGFVNSLQMLSQD
+141 ALMGALQMLSQD
-154 TGIYF
+154 TGAVF
-159 DTYNPNLTSQDI
+159 NPLQSDAQGI
-171 AKQILLAIQ
+171 LKQALQAAK
-180 KDPNK
+180 KDKNQ
-185 ERARLAGRQAGFSDE
+185 ERARVALRQMGLDDAT
-200 VINSAMAGKFL
+200 INSALNGQLL
-211 PNVDRFTA
+211 PNVERFTT
-219 GSGISDNNI
+219 GSGINDANLK
-228 RAAKEFNE
+228 AAKEFNE

-241 AQNFDTLKNKLF
+241 AQNFDALKNKLF

-345 YGTES
+345 YGTEN

-361 VTKAAEQALNKNG
+361 VTKSAEQNSLIIGGK
-374 ETIDFK
+374 TIAGWMTEAYEK
-380 PEQGSVYLSPQQLAT
+380 IAGKKAPEER
-395 QKMLDAV
+395 KHD
-402 KFQPLPE
+402 
-409 QRRQQQDERSYWE
+409 QDEKSYWDT
-422 STKNLLSKIAD
+422 TKEYLGKISDYFVAE
-433 ALISNAGAATMQP
+433 AGAAERSP
-446 EAYGYQPN
+446 SIEGYQPN

-584 QEYYAKVVANMKAG
+584 QEYYAKVVANMRAG

-604 SVAPYRMPSQGGQSF
+604 SVAPYRVPSQGGQSF

-631 SVGKLSQ
+631 SVGRLSQ
-638 DMSKSAQNRATLI
+638 DMSRSAQNRATLI

>member
-74 GTLKFV
+74 GTLGFV
-80 DGMTHSLQA
+80 KGMTGDLQA
-89 LSNQSAVLRA
+89 LANQSQVLGL
-99 SAREL
+99 SAKQL
-104 DGWGRAAEA
+104 DGWARAAEA
-113 AGSSAQAMLGSL
+113 AGSSAEKITGTLGDL
-125 SSINDKLMSG
+125 NTKLMLF
-135 RQGRPD
+135 RQGKADP
-141 AGFVNSLQMLSQD
+141 ALMGALQMLSQD
-154 TGIYF
+154 TGAVF
-159 DTYNPNLTSQDI
+159 NPLQSDAQGI
-171 AKQILLAIQ
+171 LKQALQAAK
-180 KDPNK
+180 KDKNP
-185 ERARLAGRQAGFSDE
+185 ERARVALRQMGLDDAT
-200 VINSAMAGKFL
+200 INSALNGQLL
-211 PNVDRFTA
+211 PNVERFTT
-219 GSGISDNNI
+219 GSGINDDNLK
-228 RAAKEFNE
+228 AAKEFNE

-241 AQNFDTLKNKLF
+241 AQNFDALKNKLF

-345 YGTES
+345 YGTEN
-350 GKENGKDYLPG
+350 GKESGKDYLPG
-361 VTKAAEQALNKNG
+361 VTKSAEQNSLIIGGK
-374 ETIDFK
+374 TIAGWMTEAYEK
-380 PEQGSVYLSPQQLAT
+380 IAGKKAPEER
-395 QKMLDAV
+395 KHD
-402 KFQPLPE
+402 
-409 QRRQQQDERSYWE
+409 QDEKSYWDT
-422 STKNLLSKIAD
+422 TKEYLGKISDYFVAE
-433 ALISNAGAATMQP
+433 AGAAERSP
-446 EAYGYQPN
+446 SIEGYQPN

-584 QEYYAKVVANMKAG
+584 QEYYAKVVANMRAG

-604 SVAPYRMPSQGGQSF
+604 SVAPYRMPSQVGQSF

>member
-74 GTLKFV
+74 GTLGFV
-80 DGMTHSLQA
+80 KGMTGDLQA
-89 LSNQSAVLRA
+89 LANQSQVLGL
-99 SAREL
+99 SAKQL
-104 DGWGRAAEA
+104 DGWARAAEA
-113 AGSSAQAMLGSL
+113 AGSSAEKITGTLGDL
-125 SSINDKLMSG
+125 NTKLMLF
-135 RQGRPD
+135 RQGKADP
-141 AGFVNSLQMLSQD
+141 ALMGALQMLSQD
-154 TGIYF
+154 TGAVF
-159 DTYNPNLTSQDI
+159 NPLQSDAQGI
-171 AKQILLAIQ
+171 LKQALQAAK
-180 KDPNK
+180 KDKNQ
-185 ERARLAGRQAGFSDE
+185 ERARVALRQMGLDDAT
-200 VINSAMAGKFL
+200 INSALNGQLL
-211 PNVDRFTA
+211 PNVERFTT
-219 GSGISDNNI
+219 GSGINDANLK
-228 RAAKEFNE
+228 AAKEFNE

-345 YGTES
+345 YGTEN

-361 VTKAAEQALNKNG
+361 VTKSAEQNSLIIGGK
-374 ETIDFK
+374 TIAGWMTEAYEK
-380 PEQGSVYLSPQQLAT
+380 IAGKKAPEER
-395 QKMLDAV
+395 KHD
-402 KFQPLPE
+402 
-409 QRRQQQDERSYWE
+409 QDEKSYWDT
-422 STKNLLSKIAD
+422 TKEYLGKISDYFVAE
-433 ALISNAGAATMQP
+433 AGAAERGP
-446 EAYGYQPN
+446 SIEGYQPN

-584 QEYYAKVVANMKAG
+584 QEYYAKVIANMKAG

-631 SVGKLSQ
+631 SVGRLSQ
-638 DMSKSAQNRATLI
+638 DMSRSAQNRATLI

>member
-1 MAQVIDALLIT
+1 
-12 FGIDTREFDK
+12 
-22 ARQKIDDGTKNL
+22 
-34 RETSKKNADYMESQG
+34 MESQG

-345 YGTES
+345 YGTEN
-350 GKENGKDYLPG
+350 GKPNGKDYLPG
-361 VTKAAEQALNKNG
+361 VTKNAQEEYSDSTYKKYNDLLNK
-374 ETIDFK
+374 
-380 PEQGSVYLSPQQLAT
+380 Y
-395 QKMLDAV
+395 
-402 KFQPLPE
+402 LPE
-409 QRRQQQDERSYWE
+409 WLGGAPSSPEERKHNQDEKSYWDT
-422 STKNLLSKIAD
+422 TKQYLSKISDYFVAE
-433 ALISNAGAATMQP
+433 AGAAERSP
-446 EAYGYQPN
+446 SIEGYQPN

-604 SVAPYRMPSQGGQSF
+604 SVAPYRVPSQGGQSF

-638 DMSKSAQNRATLI
+638 DMSRSAQNRATLI

>member
-74 GTLKFV
+74 GTLGFV
-80 DGMTHSLQA
+80 KGMTGDLQA
-89 LSNQSAVLRA
+89 LANQSQVLGL
-99 SAREL
+99 SAKQL
-104 DGWGRAAEA
+104 DGWARAAEA
-113 AGSSAQAMLGSL
+113 AGSSAEKITGTLGDL
-125 SSINDKLMSG
+125 NTKLMLF
-135 RQGRPD
+135 RQGKADP
-141 AGFVNSLQMLSQD
+141 ALMGALQMLSQD
-154 TGIYF
+154 TGAVF
-159 DTYNPNLTSQDI
+159 NPLQSDAQGI
-171 AKQILLAIQ
+171 LKQALQAAK
-180 KDPNK
+180 KDKNP
-185 ERARLAGRQAGFSDE
+185 ERARVALRQMGLDDAT
-200 VINSAMAGKFL
+200 INSALNGQLL
-211 PNVDRFTA
+211 PNVERFTT
-219 GSGISDNNI
+219 GSGINDANLK
-228 RAAKEFNE
+228 AAKEFNE

-345 YGTES
+345 YGTEN

-361 VTKAAEQALNKNG
+361 VTKNAQEAYSDSTYKKYNDLLNK
-374 ETIDFK
+374 
-380 PEQGSVYLSPQQLAT
+380 Y
-395 QKMLDAV
+395 
-402 KFQPLPE
+402 LPE
-409 QRRQQQDERSYWE
+409 WLGGAPSSPEARKHDQDEKSYWDT
-422 STKNLLSKIAD
+422 TKQYLSKISDYFVAE
-433 ALISNAGAATMQP
+433 AGAAERTP
-446 EAYGYQPN
+446 NVNGYQPN
-454 VPLNATAARLG
+454 VPLNATAAKLG

-486 GLPAGLLR
+486 GLPSGLLR

-579 APKET
+579 APRET
-584 QEYYAKVVANMKAG
+584 QEYYAKVVANMRAG

>member
-74 GTLKFV
+74 GTLGFV
-80 DGMTHSLQA
+80 KGMTGDLQA
-89 LSNQSAVLRA
+89 LANQSQVLGL
-99 SAREL
+99 SAKQL
-104 DGWGRAAEA
+104 DGWARAAEA
-113 AGSSAQAMLGSL
+113 AGSSAEKITGTLGDL
-125 SSINDKLMSG
+125 NTKLMLF
-135 RQGRPD
+135 RQGKADP
-141 AGFVNSLQMLSQD
+141 ALMGALQMLSQD
-154 TGIYF
+154 TGAVF
-159 DTYNPNLTSQDI
+159 NPLQSDAQGI
-171 AKQILLAIQ
+171 LKQALQAAK
-180 KDPNK
+180 KYKNP
-185 ERARLAGRQAGFSDE
+185 ERARVALRQMGLDDAT
-200 VINSAMAGKFL
+200 INSALNGQLL
-211 PNVDRFTA
+211 PNVERFTT
-219 GSGISDNNI
+219 GSGINDANLK
-228 RAAKEFNE
+228 AAKEFNE

-241 AQNFDTLKNKLF
+241 AQNFDALKNKLF

-345 YGTES
+345 YGTEN

-361 VTKAAEQALNKNG
+361 VTKSAEQNSLIIGGK
-374 ETIDFK
+374 TIAGWMTEAYEK
-380 PEQGSVYLSPQQLAT
+380 IAGKKAPEER
-395 QKMLDAV
+395 KHD
-402 KFQPLPE
+402 
-409 QRRQQQDERSYWE
+409 QDEKSYWDT
-422 STKNLLSKIAD
+422 TKEYLGKISDYFVAE
-433 ALISNAGAATMQP
+433 AGAAERSP
-446 EAYGYQPN
+446 SIEGYQPN

-584 QEYYAKVVANMKAG
+584 QEYYAKVVANMRAG

-604 SVAPYRMPSQGGQSF
+604 SVAPYRVPSQGGQSF

-638 DMSKSAQNRATLI
+638 DMSRSAQNRATLI

>member
-74 GTLKFV
+74 GTLGFV
-80 DGMTHSLQA
+80 KGMTGDLQA
-89 LSNQSAVLRA
+89 LANQSQVLGL
-99 SAREL
+99 SAKQL
-104 DGWGRAAEA
+104 DGWARAAEA
-113 AGSSAQAMLGSL
+113 AGSSAEKITGTLGDL
-125 SSINDKLMSG
+125 NTKLMLF
-135 RQGRPD
+135 RQGKADP
-141 AGFVNSLQMLSQD
+141 ALMGALQMLSQD
-154 TGIYF
+154 TGAVF
-159 DTYNPNLTSQDI
+159 NPLQSDAQGI
-171 AKQILLAIQ
+171 LKQALQAAK
-180 KDPNK
+180 KDKNP
-185 ERARLAGRQAGFSDE
+185 ERARVALRQMGLDDAT
-200 VINSAMAGKFL
+200 INSAINGQLL
-211 PNVDRFTA
+211 PNIERFTT
-219 GSGISDNNI
+219 GSGINDANLK
-228 RAAKEFNE
+228 AAKEFNE

-241 AQNFDTLKNKLF
+241 AQNFDALKNKLF

-345 YGTES
+345 YGTEN

-361 VTKAAEQALNKNG
+361 VTKSAEQNSLIIGGK
-374 ETIDFK
+374 TIAGWMTEAYEK
-380 PEQGSVYLSPQQLAT
+380 IAGKKAPEER
-395 QKMLDAV
+395 KHD
-402 KFQPLPE
+402 
-409 QRRQQQDERSYWE
+409 QDEKSYWDT
-422 STKNLLSKIAD
+422 TKEYLGKISDYFVAE
-433 ALISNAGAATMQP
+433 AGAAERSP
-446 EAYGYQPN
+446 SIEGYQPN

-584 QEYYAKVVANMKAG
+584 QEYYAKVVANMRAG

-604 SVAPYRMPSQGGQSF
+604 SVAPYRAPSQGGQSF

-631 SVGKLSQ
+631 SVGRLSQ
-638 DMSKSAQNRATLI
+638 DMSRSAQNRATLI

>member
-74 GTLKFV
+74 GTLGFV
-80 DGMTHSLQA
+80 KGMTGDLQA
-89 LSNQSAVLRA
+89 LANQSQVLGL
-99 SAREL
+99 SAKQL
-104 DGWGRAAEA
+104 DGWARAAEA
-113 AGSSAQAMLGSL
+113 AGSSAEKITGTLGDL
-125 SSINDKLMSG
+125 NTKLMLF
-135 RQGRPD
+135 RQGKADP
-141 AGFVNSLQMLSQD
+141 ALMGALQMLSQD
-154 TGIYF
+154 TGAVF
-159 DTYNPNLTSQDI
+159 NPLQSDAQGI
-171 AKQILLAIQ
+171 LKQALQAAK
-180 KDPNK
+180 KDKNP
-185 ERARLAGRQAGFSDE
+185 ERARVALRQMGLDDAT
-200 VINSAMAGKFL
+200 INSALNGQLL
-211 PNVDRFTA
+211 PNVERFTT
-219 GSGISDNNI
+219 GSGINDANLK
-228 RAAKEFNE
+228 AAKEFNE

-241 AQNFDTLKNKLF
+241 AQNFDALKNKLF

-345 YGTES
+345 YGTEN

-361 VTKAAEQALNKNG
+361 VTKSAEQNSLIIGGK
-374 ETIDFK
+374 TIAGWMTK
-380 PEQGSVYLSPQQLAT
+380 AYEKIAGKKAPEER
-395 QKMLDAV
+395 KHD
-402 KFQPLPE
+402 
-409 QRRQQQDERSYWE
+409 QDEKSYWDT
-422 STKNLLSKIAD
+422 TKEYLGKISDYFVAE
-433 ALISNAGAATMQP
+433 AGAAERSP
-446 EAYGYQPN
+446 SIEGYQPN

-584 QEYYAKVVANMKAG
+584 QEYYAKVVANMRAG

-604 SVAPYRMPSQGGQSF
+604 SVAPYRVPSQVGQSF

-631 SVGKLSQ
+631 SVGRLSQ
-638 DMSKSAQNRATLI
+638 DMSRSAQNRATLI

>member
-34 RETSKKNADYMESQG
+34 SEKSKKNADYMESQG

-74 GTLKFV
+74 GALKFV
-80 DGMTHSLQA
+80 DGMTTSLQA

-99 SAREL
+99 SAHEL

-200 VINSAMAGKFL
+200 VINSAMSGQFL

-219 GSGISDNNI
+219 ASGINENNI
-228 RAAKEFNE
+228 RAAKEFNQ

-262 VNTSLTDLS
+262 VNSSLTDLS
-271 QNRGPISD
+271 QNRGPIAD

-285 KDIKGITGIDLG
+285 SEIKGITGIDLG
-297 KWSLKQELDSLME
+297 KWSLNQELDSLME

-345 YGTES
+345 YGTED
-350 GKENGKDYLPG
+350 GKANGKDYLPG
-361 VTKAAEQALNKNG
+361 VTKSAEQNSLIIGGKSIAGWMTEAYEKVVG
-374 ETIDFK
+374 K
-380 PEQGSVYLSPQQLAT
+380 KAPEER
-395 QKMLDAV
+395 KHD
-402 KFQPLPE
+402 
-409 QRRQQQDERSYWE
+409 QDEKSYWDT
-422 STKNLLSKIAD
+422 TKQYLSKISDYFVAE
-433 ALISNAGAATMQP
+433 AGAAERTP
-446 EAYGYQPN
+446 NVNGYQPN
-454 VPLNATAARLG
+454 VPLNATAAKLG

-486 GLPAGLLR
+486 GLPSGLLR

-505 YAVSKAGAKGLFQ
+505 NAVSKAGAKGLFQ
-518 FMPGTAKDMGLNGS
+518 FMPGTAKDMGLKGN
-532 DVYDPKKSAEAAAK
+532 DVYDPNKSAEAAAK

-584 QEYYAKVVANMKAG
+584 QEYYAKVLANMKAG
-598 AGMAAD
+598 SGMAAD
-604 SVAPYRMPSQGGQSF
+604 SVAPYRAPSQGGQSF

-631 SVGKLSQ
+631 NVGKLSQ
-638 DMSKSAQNRATLI
+638 DMSRSAQNRATLI

>member
-74 GTLKFV
+74 GTLGFV
-80 DGMTHSLQA
+80 KGMTGDLQA
-89 LSNQSAVLRA
+89 LANQSQVLGL
-99 SAREL
+99 SAKQL
-104 DGWGRAAEA
+104 DGWARAAEA
-113 AGSSAQAMLGSL
+113 AGSSAEKITGTLGDL
-125 SSINDKLMSG
+125 NTKLMLF
-135 RQGRPD
+135 RQGKADP
-141 AGFVNSLQMLSQD
+141 ALMGALQMLSQD
-154 TGIYF
+154 TGAVF
-159 DTYNPNLTSQDI
+159 NPLQSDAQGI
-171 AKQILLAIQ
+171 LKQALQAAK
-180 KDPNK
+180 KDKNP
-185 ERARLAGRQAGFSDE
+185 ERARVALRQMGLDDAT
-200 VINSAMAGKFL
+200 INSALNGQLL
-211 PNVDRFTA
+211 PNVERFTT
-219 GSGISDNNI
+219 GSGINDANLK
-228 RAAKEFNE
+228 AAKEFNE

-241 AQNFDTLKNKLF
+241 AQNFDALKNKLF

-345 YGTES
+345 YGTEN

-361 VTKAAEQALNKNG
+361 VTKSAEQNSLIIGGK
-374 ETIDFK
+374 TIAGWMTEAYEK
-380 PEQGSVYLSPQQLAT
+380 IAGKKAPEER
-395 QKMLDAV
+395 KHD
-402 KFQPLPE
+402 
-409 QRRQQQDERSYWE
+409 QDEKSYWDT
-422 STKNLLSKIAD
+422 TKEYLGKISDYFVAE
-433 ALISNAGAATMQP
+433 AGAAERSP
-446 EAYGYQPN
+446 SIEGYQPN

-604 SVAPYRMPSQGGQSF
+604 SVAPYRVPSQGGQSF

-631 SVGKLSQ
+631 SVGRLSQ
-638 DMSKSAQNRATLI
+638 DMSRSAQNRATLI

>member
-345 YGTES
+345 YGTEN
-350 GKENGKDYLPG
+350 GKESGKDYLPG
-361 VTKAAEQALNKNG
+361 VTKSAEQNSLIIGGK
-374 ETIDFK
+374 TIAGWMTEAYEK
-380 PEQGSVYLSPQQLAT
+380 IAGKKAPEER
-395 QKMLDAV
+395 KHD
-402 KFQPLPE
+402 
-409 QRRQQQDERSYWE
+409 QDEKSYWDT
-422 STKNLLSKIAD
+422 TKEYLGKISDYFVAE
-433 ALISNAGAATMQP
+433 AGAAERSP
-446 EAYGYQPN
+446 SIEGYQPN

-584 QEYYAKVVANMKAG
+584 QEYYAKVVANMRAG

-604 SVAPYRMPSQGGQSF
+604 SVAPYRVPSQGGQSF

>member
-74 GTLKFV
+74 GTLGFV
-80 DGMTHSLQA
+80 KGMTGDLQA
-89 LSNQSAVLRA
+89 LANQSQVLGL
-99 SAREL
+99 SAKQL
-104 DGWGRAAEA
+104 DGWARAAEA
-113 AGSSAQAMLGSL
+113 AGSSAEKITGTLGDL
-125 SSINDKLMSG
+125 NTKLMLF
-135 RQGRPD
+135 RQGKADP
-141 AGFVNSLQMLSQD
+141 ALMGALQMLSQD
-154 TGIYF
+154 TGAVF
-159 DTYNPNLTSQDI
+159 NPLQSDAQGI
-171 AKQILLAIQ
+171 LKQALQAAK
-180 KDPNK
+180 KDKNP
-185 ERARLAGRQAGFSDE
+185 ERARVALRQMGLDDAT
-200 VINSAMAGKFL
+200 INSALNGQLL
-211 PNVDRFTA
+211 PNVERFTT
-219 GSGISDNNI
+219 GSGINDANLK
-228 RAAKEFNE
+228 AAKEFNE

-241 AQNFDTLKNKLF
+241 AQNFDALKNKLF

-345 YGTES
+345 YGTED
-350 GKENGKDYLPG
+350 GKQNGKDYLPG
-361 VTKAAEQALNKNG
+361 VTKNAQEAYSDSTYKKYNDLLNK
-374 ETIDFK
+374 
-380 PEQGSVYLSPQQLAT
+380 Y
-395 QKMLDAV
+395 
-402 KFQPLPE
+402 LPE
-409 QRRQQQDERSYWE
+409 WLGGAPSSPEARKHDQDEKSYWDT
-422 STKNLLSKIAD
+422 TKQYLSKISDYFVAE
-433 ALISNAGAATMQP
+433 AGAAERTP
-446 EAYGYQPN
+446 NVNGYQPN
-454 VPLNATAARLG
+454 VPLNATAAKLG

-486 GLPAGLLR
+486 GLPSGLLR

-604 SVAPYRMPSQGGQSF
+604 SVAPYRVPSQGGQSF

-631 SVGKLSQ
+631 SVGRLSQ
-638 DMSKSAQNRATLI
+638 DMSRSAQNRATLI

>member
-74 GTLKFV
+74 GTLGFV
-80 DGMTHSLQA
+80 KGMTGDLQA
-89 LSNQSAVLRA
+89 LANQSQVLGL
-99 SAREL
+99 SAKQL
-104 DGWGRAAEA
+104 DGWARAAEA
-113 AGSSAQAMLGSL
+113 AGSSAEKITGTLGDL
-125 SSINDKLMSG
+125 NTKLMLF
-135 RQGRPD
+135 RQGKADP
-141 AGFVNSLQMLSQD
+141 ALMGALQMLSQD
-154 TGIYF
+154 TGAVF
-159 DTYNPNLTSQDI
+159 NPLQSDAQGI
-171 AKQILLAIQ
+171 LKQALQAAK
-180 KDPNK
+180 KDKNP
-185 ERARLAGRQAGFSDE
+185 ERARVALRQMGLDDAT
-200 VINSAMAGKFL
+200 INSALNGQLL
-211 PNVDRFTA
+211 PNVERFTT
-219 GSGISDNNI
+219 GSGINDANLK
-228 RAAKEFNE
+228 AAKEFNE

-241 AQNFDTLKNKLF
+241 AQNFDALKNKLF

-345 YGTES
+345 YGTEN

-361 VTKAAEQALNKNG
+361 VTKSAEQNSLIIGGK
-374 ETIDFK
+374 TISGWMTEAYEK
-380 PEQGSVYLSPQQLAT
+380 IAGKKAPEER
-395 QKMLDAV
+395 KHD
-402 KFQPLPE
+402 
-409 QRRQQQDERSYWE
+409 QDEKSYWDT
-422 STKNLLSKIAD
+422 TKEYLGKISDYFVAE
-433 ALISNAGAATMQP
+433 AGAAERSP
-446 EAYGYQPN
+446 SIEGYQPN

-584 QEYYAKVVANMKAG
+584 QEYYAKVVANMRAG

-604 SVAPYRMPSQGGQSF
+604 SVAPYRVPSQGGQSF

-631 SVGKLSQ
+631 SVGRLSQ
-638 DMSKSAQNRATLI
+638 DMSRSAQNRATLI

>member
-262 VNTSLTDLS
+262 VNASLTDLS

-345 YGTES
+345 YGTEN
-350 GKENGKDYLPG
+350 GKPNGKDYLPG
-361 VTKAAEQALNKNG
+361 VTKNAQEAYSDSTYKKYNDLLNK
-374 ETIDFK
+374 
-380 PEQGSVYLSPQQLAT
+380 Y
-395 QKMLDAV
+395 
-402 KFQPLPE
+402 LPE
-409 QRRQQQDERSYWE
+409 WLGGAPSSPEARKHDQDEKSYWDT
-422 STKNLLSKIAD
+422 TKQYLSKISDYFVAE
-433 ALISNAGAATMQP
+433 AGAAERAP
-446 EAYGYQPN
+446 NVNGYQPN
-454 VPLNATAARLG
+454 VPLNATAAKLG

-532 DVYDPKKSAEAAAK
+532 DVYVPKKSAEAAAK

>member
-345 YGTES
+345 YGTEN

-361 VTKAAEQALNKNG
+361 VTKSAEQNSLIIGGK
-374 ETIDFK
+374 TIAGWMTEAYEK
-380 PEQGSVYLSPQQLAT
+380 IAGKKAPEER
-395 QKMLDAV
+395 KHD
-402 KFQPLPE
+402 
-409 QRRQQQDERSYWE
+409 QDEKSYWDT
-422 STKNLLSKIAD
+422 TKEYLGKISDYFVAE
-433 ALISNAGAATMQP
+433 AGAAERSP
-446 EAYGYQPN
+446 SIDGYQPN

-505 YAVSKAGAKGLFQ
+505 YAVSKDGAKGLFQ
-518 FMPGTAKDMGLNGS
+518 FMPGTAKDVGLKGS

-569 GNLQKKGMQN
+569 GNLKKKGIQN
-579 APKET
+579 APRET
-584 QEYYAKVVANMKAG
+584 QEYYDKVIANMKAG

-604 SVAPYRMPSQGGQSF
+604 SVAPYRAPSQGGQSF

-631 SVGKLSQ
+631 NVGKLSQ
-638 DMSKSAQNRATLI
+638 DMSRSAQNRATLI

>member
-345 YGTES
+345 YGTEN

-361 VTKAAEQALNKNG
+361 VTKSAEQNSLIIGGK
-374 ETIDFK
+374 TIAGWMTEAYEK
-380 PEQGSVYLSPQQLAT
+380 IAGKKAPEER
-395 QKMLDAV
+395 KHD
-402 KFQPLPE
+402 
-409 QRRQQQDERSYWE
+409 QDEKSYWDT
-422 STKNLLSKIAD
+422 TKEYLGKISDYFVAE
-433 ALISNAGAATMQP
+433 AGAAERRP
-446 EAYGYQPN
+446 SIEGYQPN

-486 GLPAGLLR
+486 GLPSGLLR

-579 APKET
+579 APRET
-584 QEYYAKVVANMKAG
+584 QEYYAKVVANMRAG

>member
-1 MAQVIDALLIT
+1 
-12 FGIDTREFDK
+12 
-22 ARQKIDDGTKNL
+22 
-34 RETSKKNADYMESQG
+34 MESQG

-74 GTLKFV
+74 GTLGFV
-80 DGMTHSLQA
+80 KGMTGDLQA
-89 LSNQSAVLRA
+89 LANQSQVLGL
-99 SAREL
+99 SAKQL
-104 DGWGRAAEA
+104 DGWARAAEA
-113 AGSSAQAMLGSL
+113 AGSSAEKITGTLGDL
-125 SSINDKLMSG
+125 NTKLMLF
-135 RQGRPD
+135 RQGKADP
-141 AGFVNSLQMLSQD
+141 ALMGALQMLSQD
-154 TGIYF
+154 TGAVF
-159 DTYNPNLTSQDI
+159 NPLQSDAQGI
-171 AKQILLAIQ
+171 LKQALQAAK
-180 KDPNK
+180 KDKNP
-185 ERARLAGRQAGFSDE
+185 ERARVALRQMGLDDAT
-200 VINSAMAGKFL
+200 INSALNGQLL
-211 PNVDRFTA
+211 PNVERFTT
-219 GSGISDNNI
+219 GSGINDANLK
-228 RAAKEFNE
+228 AAKEFNE

-241 AQNFDTLKNKLF
+241 AQNFDALKNKLF

-345 YGTES
+345 YGTED
-350 GKENGKDYLPG
+350 GKQNGKDYLPG
-361 VTKAAEQALNKNG
+361 VTKNAQEAYSDSTYKKYNDLLNK
-374 ETIDFK
+374 
-380 PEQGSVYLSPQQLAT
+380 Y
-395 QKMLDAV
+395 
-402 KFQPLPE
+402 LPE
-409 QRRQQQDERSYWE
+409 WLGGAPSSPEARKHDQDEKSYWDT
-422 STKNLLSKIAD
+422 TKQYLSKISDYFVAE
-433 ALISNAGAATMQP
+433 AGAAERTP
-446 EAYGYQPN
+446 NVNGYQPN
-454 VPLNATAARLG
+454 VPLNATAAKLG

-486 GLPAGLLR
+486 GLPSGLLR

-604 SVAPYRMPSQGGQSF
+604 SVAPYRVPSQGGQSF

-631 SVGKLSQ
+631 SVGRLSQ
-638 DMSKSAQNRATLI
+638 DMSRSAQNRATLI

>member
-211 PNVDRFTA
+211 LNVDRFTA

-241 AQNFDTLKNKLF
+241 AQNFDALKNKLF

-345 YGTES
+345 YGTE
-350 GKENGKDYLPG
+350 NGKDYLPG
-361 VTKAAEQALNKNG
+361 VTKNAQEAYSDSTYKKYNDLLNK
-374 ETIDFK
+374 
-380 PEQGSVYLSPQQLAT
+380 Y
-395 QKMLDAV
+395 
-402 KFQPLPE
+402 LPE
-409 QRRQQQDERSYWE
+409 WLGGSPSSPEARKHDQDEKSYWDT
-422 STKNLLSKIAD
+422 TKQYLSKISDYFVAE
-433 ALISNAGAATMQP
+433 AGAAERAP
-446 EAYGYQPN
+446 NVNGYQPN
-454 VPLNATAARLG
+454 VPLNATAAKLG

-584 QEYYAKVVANMKAG
+584 QEYYAKVLANMKAG
-598 AGMAAD
+598 SGMAAD
-604 SVAPYRMPSQGGQSF
+604 SVAPYRAPSQGGQSF

-631 SVGKLSQ
+631 NVGKLSQ
-638 DMSKSAQNRATLI
+638 DMSRSAQNRATLI

>member
-74 GTLKFV
+74 GTLGFV
-80 DGMTHSLQA
+80 KGMTGDLQA
-89 LSNQSAVLRA
+89 LANQSQVLGL
-99 SAREL
+99 SAKQL
-104 DGWGRAAEA
+104 DGWARAAEA
-113 AGSSAQAMLGSL
+113 AGSSAEKITGTLGDL
-125 SSINDKLMSG
+125 NTKLMLF
-135 RQGRPD
+135 RQGKADP
-141 AGFVNSLQMLSQD
+141 ALMGALQMLSQD
-154 TGIYF
+154 TGAVF
-159 DTYNPNLTSQDI
+159 NPLQSDAQGI
-171 AKQILLAIQ
+171 LKQALQAAK
-180 KDPNK
+180 KDKNP
-185 ERARLAGRQAGFSDE
+185 ERARVALRQMGLDDAT
-200 VINSAMAGKFL
+200 INSALNGQLL
-211 PNVDRFTA
+211 PNVERFTT
-219 GSGISDNNI
+219 GSGINDANLK
-228 RAAKEFNE
+228 AAKEFNE

-241 AQNFDTLKNKLF
+241 AQNFDALKNKLF

-345 YGTES
+345 YGTEN

-361 VTKAAEQALNKNG
+361 VTKSAEQNSLIIGGK
-374 ETIDFK
+374 TIAGWMTEAYEK
-380 PEQGSVYLSPQQLAT
+380 IAGKKAPEER
-395 QKMLDAV
+395 KHD
-402 KFQPLPE
+402 
-409 QRRQQQDERSYWE
+409 QDEKSYWDT
-422 STKNLLSKIAD
+422 TKEYLGKISDYFVAE
-433 ALISNAGAATMQP
+433 AGAAERSP
-446 EAYGYQPN
+446 SIEGYQPN

-584 QEYYAKVVANMKAG
+584 QEYYAKVVANMRAG

-604 SVAPYRMPSQGGQSF
+604 SVAPYRAPSQGGQSF

-631 SVGKLSQ
+631 SVGRLSQ
-638 DMSKSAQNRATLI
+638 DMSRSAQNRATLI

>member
-74 GTLKFV
+74 GTLGFV
-80 DGMTHSLQA
+80 KGMTNDLQA
-89 LSNQSAVLRA
+89 LSNQATVLRS
-99 SAREL
+99 SAKEL
-104 DGWGRAAEA
+104 DGFGRAAEA
-113 AGSSAQAMLGSL
+113 AGSSVQSMLGSL
-125 SSINDKLMSG
+125 SAVNDKMMAA

-141 AGFVNSLQMLSQD
+141 SGFMGALQMLSQD
-154 TGIYF
+154 TGINLSRF
-159 DTYNPNLTSQDI
+159 MQDPNVTSQELS
-171 AKQILLAIQ
+171 KQILEAIQ

-185 ERARLAGRQAGFSDE
+185 DRARMAGRTIGFDDA
-200 VINSAMAGKFL
+200 VINSANSGQL
-211 PNVDRFTA
+211 LRNIDRFTA
-219 GSGISDNNI
+219 SSGITERNTK
-228 RAAKEFNE
+228 AAKEFNE
-236 QWTVL
+236 QWTIL
-241 AQNFDTLKNKLF
+241 AQNFDAFKNQLYS
-253 NGLIPVIQQ
+253 GLIPYVKQFSNYLNDISVWMRTHPKEIKDSFDAIFSSVKSFASIANDAAKQ
-262 VNTSLTDLS
+262 VGGWTTALEILI
-271 QNRGPISD
+271 G
-279 FFGELS
+279 
-285 KDIKGITGIDLG
+285 
-297 KWSLKQELDSLME
+297 LKVAS
-310 SFKELSNMFTHL
+310 
-322 GNALN
+322 
-327 ALNNGEFSK
+327 
-336 AADEFKKAW
+336 W
-345 YGTES
+345 VY
-350 GKENGKDYLPG
+350 G
-361 VTKAAEQALNKNG
+361 VTKSFSGLFALVPPPWLVAAATIGTGAKAVSNISDAATKADNTSSLWESIKQRWNAGGWYNNKKVN
-374 ETIDFK
+374 ENK
-380 PEQGSVYLSPQQLAT
+380 SPE
-395 QKMLDAV
+395 D
-402 KFQPLPE
+402 
-409 QRRQQQDERSYWE
+409 RRRDQDEKAYWE
-422 STKNLLSKIAD
+422 TTKQYLGKIAD
-433 ALISNAGAATMQP
+433 FFVSPAGAAELSPNIQ
-446 EAYGYQPN
+446 GYQPN

-518 FMPGTAKDMGLNGS
+518 FMPGTAKDMGLNGG

-584 QEYYAKVVANMKAG
+584 QEYYAKVIANMRAG
-598 AGMAAD
+598 SGMAID
-604 SVAPYRMPSQGGQSF
+604 SVAPHRVNASGEQNF
-619 HIQQMQV
+619 NIQ
-626 VTPAS
+626 TLNISSPAT

-638 DMSKSAQNRATLI
+638 DMSRTAKNRATLI